1 MAALRATHYPPGKVT
16 VVVNRYVNDQ
26 KELLGQ
32 MEGMLDIRVGG
43 LIPND
48 YETTREAIDHG
59 KPLTMIASR
68 TLIGQWYLGG
78 ADHLIGAS
86 QHSKTR
92 GAGNLQSK
100 VASIFGRCLSSLK
113 IEAKTKQPIL

>member
-1 MAALRATHYPPGKVT
+1 VT

-32 MEGMLDIRVGG
+32 TENMLDIRVAG

-48 YETTREAIDHG
+48 YETAREAIDHG

-78 ADHLIGAS
+78 ADHLIAAS
-86 QHSKTR
+86 EHAKTR
-92 GAGNLQSK
+92 GAGNLASK

-113 IEAKTKQPIL
+113 IETRAKQPIL